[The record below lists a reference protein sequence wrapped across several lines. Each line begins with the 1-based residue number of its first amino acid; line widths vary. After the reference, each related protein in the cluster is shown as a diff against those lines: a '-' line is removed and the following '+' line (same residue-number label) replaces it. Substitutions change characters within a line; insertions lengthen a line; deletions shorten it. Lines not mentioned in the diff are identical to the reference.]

1 MGEKFFNPCLV
12 HAGARKNERNVF
24 CLDCCT
30 SFCPHCL
37 PSHPP
42 HRLLQIRRYVYQDV
56 VRVDDLGK
64 LIDCEFVQSY
74 TTNSAKVVFISERP
88 QTRPFRAS
96 ANICIS
102 CDRSLQE
109 PYLFCCLSCKVK
121 HLMKTEGALSKHL
134 YQCDF
139 LPLPNSCE
147 LDMDG
152 QLTPDSVL
160 DSPILSSASSASGG
174 WPGCRAV
181 ACTAGTEF
189 VRKKRSSVGGSAPP
203 PRPAPVSLCAEPP
216 SRRKGVPN
224 RSPLY

>member
-1 MGEKFFNPCLV
+1 MPSPL
-12 HAGARKNERNVF
+12 
-24 CLDCCT
+24 T
-30 SFCPHCL
+30 S
-37 PSHPP
+37 SS
-42 HRLLQIRRYVYQDV
+42 QIRRYVYQDV

-74 TTNSAKVVFISERP
+74 TTNSAKVVFINERP

-96 ANICIS
+96 ANICIT

-121 HLMKTEGALSKHL
+121 HLLKTEGALSRHL
-134 YQCDF
+134 YECDF
-139 LPLPNSCE
+139 LPLPNSCD

-160 DSPILSSASSASGG
+160 DSPVLSPATSSGG
-174 WPGCRAV
+174 GGGWVVGCRAAV
-181 ACTAGTEF
+181 CTGGAEF
-189 VRKKRSSVGGSAPP
+189 VRKKRSSVGSAA
-203 PRPAPVSLCAEPP
+203 RAAAAMSMCAEPS

>member
-1 MGEKFFNPCLV
+1 MVSPSPSSRCLAGFSPSRVFNPRGFSLLAGGLSEQCSRQQRWDSAVAGDANGEKFFNPCLV

-30 SFCPHCL
+30 SFCPTVSL
-37 PSHPP
+37 PTH
-42 HRLLQIRRYVYQDV
+42 LIIRRYVYQDV

-109 PYLFCCLSCKVK
+109 PYLFCCLSCK
-121 HLMKTEGALSKHL
+121 EEAE
-134 YQCDF
+134 Q
-139 LPLPNSCE
+139 
-147 LDMDG
+147 
-152 QLTPDSVL
+152 
-160 DSPILSSASSASGG
+160 
-174 WPGCRAV
+174 R
-181 ACTAGTEF
+181 
-189 VRKKRSSVGGSAPP
+189 GGSAPP